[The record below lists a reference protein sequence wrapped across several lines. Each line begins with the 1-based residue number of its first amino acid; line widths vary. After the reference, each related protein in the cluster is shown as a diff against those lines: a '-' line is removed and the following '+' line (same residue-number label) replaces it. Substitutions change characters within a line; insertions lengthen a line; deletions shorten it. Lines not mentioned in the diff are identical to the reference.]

1 MDNYKK
7 SVLRTENKDY
17 TGMSNR
23 LQDTKIVRLEH
34 AAHGMVTEAA
44 EFMDQLKKH
53 LFFNN
58 KLDEVNLA
66 EELGDQL
73 YYITVA
79 LDALGLDIKEVMDKN
94 AAKLNK
100 RYGEQFSELAATKRD
115 IAAERAILEDE

>member
-1 MDNYKK
+1 MDEYKK

-17 TGMSNR
+17 EGMSNR
-23 LQDTKIVRLEH
+23 LQDAKIVRLEH

-53 LFFNN
+53 VFYNK

-66 EELGDQL
+66 EEIGDQL

-79 LDALGLDIKEVMDKN
+79 LDALGLDIQKVMDKN
-94 AAKLNK
+94 AAKLNA
-100 RYGEQFSELAATKRD
+100 RYAKGFTEDAAINRD
-115 IAAERAILEDE
+115 KLLERKILEEK

>member
-17 TGMSNR
+17 AGMSNR
-23 LQDTKIVRLEH
+23 LQDTKTVRLEH

-53 LFFNN
+53 VFYNK